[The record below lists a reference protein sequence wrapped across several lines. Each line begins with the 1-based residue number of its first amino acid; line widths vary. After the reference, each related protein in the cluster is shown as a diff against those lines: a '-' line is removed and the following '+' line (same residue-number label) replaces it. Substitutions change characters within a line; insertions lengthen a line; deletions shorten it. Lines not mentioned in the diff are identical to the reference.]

1 MFFILCFVIR
11 KVDKELYLLFLGKLI
26 GICGSFMLV
35 IDRRGGTVE
44 FTSFELSAD
53 DLSALLDAYRQDEIS
68 EIGEFDV
75 RIKIFAVIGI
85 LQAE

>member
-11 KVDKELYLLFLGKLI
+11 KVNKELYLLFPGKLI
-26 GICGSFMLV
+26 GICCSFMLV
-35 IDRRGGTVE
+35 IDRRSGTVE

-53 DLSALLDAYRQDEIS
+53 DLP

-75 RIKIFAVIGI
+75 RIEIFTVIGI
-85 LQAE
+85 LQTE